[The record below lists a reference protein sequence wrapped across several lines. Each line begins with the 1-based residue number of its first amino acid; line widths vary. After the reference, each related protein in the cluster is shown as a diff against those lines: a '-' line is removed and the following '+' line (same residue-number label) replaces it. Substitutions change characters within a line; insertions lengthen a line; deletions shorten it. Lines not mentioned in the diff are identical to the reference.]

1 MENFQDRCVLIRIR
15 FVLRGWIRIRK
26 YQTRSATLP
35 DTSYIFFRES
45 REITS
50 IAQRAQRFLNQD
62 SQRDISTIQDLLY
75 RPSYGQPSLGTE
87 TSYPQLS
94 LGTVPSYRQTS
105 MGTETSYQQLSL
117 DTVPSYRQPSMG
129 TVPSGQPVH
138 VEPISHQPGIPRVQ
152 DHPPEEVLPSYAEA
166 VSDRYN

>member
-1 MENFQDRCVLIRIR
+1 MHGSGSGLSWQV
-15 FVLRGWIRIRK
+15 GSGSGK
-26 YQTRSATLP
+26 YQTGSATLP
-35 DTSYIFFRES
+35 DTSYIFFRVSQENP
-45 REITS
+45 TS
-50 IAQRAQRFLNQD
+50 IAPTAQPSQNQD
-62 SQRDISTIQDLLY
+62 SQRDVSTIQDLLY
-75 RPSYGQPSLGTE
+75 RPSYRQPSLDTE

>member
-1 MENFQDRCVLIRIR
+1 
-15 FVLRGWIRIRK
+15 
-26 YQTRSATLP
+26 
-35 DTSYIFFRES
+35 
-45 REITS
+45 
-50 IAQRAQRFLNQD
+50 
-62 SQRDISTIQDLLY
+62 
-75 RPSYGQPSLGTE
+75 
-87 TSYPQLS
+87 
-94 LGTVPSYRQTS
+94 

-129 TVPSGQPVH
+129 TVPSYRQPSLGTVPSGQPAH

>member
-1 MENFQDRCVLIRIR
+1 MENFQDRGVLIRIR

-35 DTSYIFFRES
+35 DTSYIFFRVSQENP
-45 REITS
+45 TS
-50 IAQRAQRFLNQD
+50 IAPTAQPSQNQD

-94 LGTVPSYRQTS
+94 LGTVPSYRQP
-105 MGTETSYQQLSL
+105 SL
-117 DTVPSYRQPSMG
+117 G

-138 VEPISHQPGIPRVQ
+138 VEPISHQQ
-152 DHPPEEVLPSYAEA
+152 FDSHPSY
-166 VSDRYN
+166 

>member
-1 MENFQDRCVLIRIR
+1 MQHYLSTI
-15 FVLRGWIRIRK
+15 L
-26 YQTRSATLP
+26 THP
-35 DTSYIFFRES
+35 IFFFRVSQENP
-45 REITS
+45 TS
-50 IAQRAQRFLNQD
+50 IAPTAQPSQNQD

-94 LGTVPSYRQTS
+94 LGTVPSYRQP
-105 MGTETSYQQLSL
+105 SL
-117 DTVPSYRQPSMG
+117 GTVPSYRQPSLG